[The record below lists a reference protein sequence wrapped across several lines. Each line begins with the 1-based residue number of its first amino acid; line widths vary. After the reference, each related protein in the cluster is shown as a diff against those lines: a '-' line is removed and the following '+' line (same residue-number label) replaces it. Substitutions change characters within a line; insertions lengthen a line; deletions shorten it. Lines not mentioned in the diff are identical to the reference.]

1 MQQNAILS
9 VVMDDLLELDNISLI
24 KFFIK
29 MKRQLTSI
37 LLFSALLMGG
47 ASTFVS
53 CTDHESDAAYNTSIS
68 IADAVTKQIDALK
81 TADQLLQA
89 NIDALKNGD
98 VQANKDKIAVL
109 EGKIADNKT
118 AIETLSGT
126 MTQKFATLNN
136 QLQQSIG
143 ALTTT
148 VAGKANQADLEALQ
162 TTVNGITG
170 SLPAEL
176 EKLAQAQRDIA
187 GLRTDLNNKAEDLQG
202 KIDSLNTDL
211 NNKLGTQG
219 DDIETLKDAKD
230 QINTQLGTMSKQ
242 LNDIVAEVANLK
254 SAIADILNKGLTE
267 VVFQATDCP
276 VTGYENAAFLGAQAN
291 ILSAYWGIPA
301 TGDEEFGVEGGKIIK
316 SDAGNIYININ
327 PIIDNKPIDPSG
339 ITFRLVDTQG
349 NDAPGFK
356 LGAPVLTDKVLKYGI
371 SAGTRAASDNAFYAI
386 PVECTDPQNDGLD
399 INKGQLKE
407 AAKNVLAKLQHP
419 KSTNLNLSGLA
430 TALYSNINN
439 KLTAYAISYSW
450 KQKDANGKEIEMRKI
465 KKANLAAF
473 AVKPLSFKFLANNS
487 KLDNLSLDRF
497 MFPTGMKEKLNGI
510 NGIDFNNIIDPST
523 GKTIEVATVV
533 AVPGVKVVANGKNL
547 DFIQISDNKKLNTIK
562 NAYIVSEE
570 VANKDISVEVNG
582 ETGSTTLKTY
592 IYEIKVQDDT
602 MKELIADLNSN
613 LSTTLGPVKTAID
626 WANTFAGKY
635 DAVVPT
641 VNNLIKKIEGTIHN
655 ANKFLQPAMLFKS
668 SNGNWGFVSTGH
680 RFATSF
686 VGVGATPL
694 VATTYTAELLAP
706 AYKKQLYVKEA
717 GAEILVNGK
726 ATKAPFNGEI
736 QKVVFNA
743 SKAGNY
749 TIVYKAIDYSGKVVE
764 KNFYVT
770 VK

>member
-1 MQQNAILS
+1 M
-9 VVMDDLLELDNISLI
+9 
-24 KFFIK
+24 
-29 MKRQLTSI
+29 
-37 LLFSALLMGG
+37 
-47 ASTFVS
+47 
-53 CTDHESDAAYNTSIS
+53 
-68 IADAVTKQIDALK
+68 
-81 TADQLLQA
+81 
-89 NIDALKNGD
+89 
-98 VQANKDKIAVL
+98 
-109 EGKIADNKT
+109 
-118 AIETLSGT
+118 
-126 MTQKFATLNN
+126 
-136 QLQQSIG
+136 
-143 ALTTT
+143 
-148 VAGKANQADLEALQ
+148 
-162 TTVNGITG
+162 
-170 SLPAEL
+170 
-176 EKLAQAQRDIA
+176 
-187 GLRTDLNNKAEDLQG
+187 
-202 KIDSLNTDL
+202 
-211 NNKLGTQG
+211 
-219 DDIETLKDAKD
+219 
-230 QINTQLGTMSKQ
+230 
-242 LNDIVAEVANLK
+242 
-254 SAIADILNKGLTE
+254 
-267 VVFQATDCP
+267 
-276 VTGYENAAFLGAQAN
+276 
-291 ILSAYWGIPA
+291 
-301 TGDEEFGVEGGKIIK
+301 
-316 SDAGNIYININ
+316 
-327 PIIDNKPIDPSG
+327 
-339 ITFRLVDTQG
+339 
-349 NDAPGFK
+349 
-356 LGAPVLTDKVLKYGI
+356 
-371 SAGTRAASDNAFYAI
+371 
-386 PVECTDPQNDGLD
+386 
-399 INKGQLKE
+399 
-407 AAKNVLAKLQHP
+407 
-419 KSTNLNLSGLA
+419 
-430 TALYSNINN
+430 
-439 KLTAYAISYSW
+439 
-450 KQKDANGKEIEMRKI
+450 
-465 KKANLAAF
+465 
-473 AVKPLSFKFLANNS
+473 SFKFLANNS

-533 AVPGVKVVANGKNL
+533 AVPGVKVVTNGKDL

-570 VANKDISVEVNG
+570 VANKDISIEVNG
-582 ETGSTTLKTY
+582 ESGSTTLTTY
-592 IYEIKVQDDT
+592 IYEIKVQDNT

-613 LSTTLGPVKTAID
+613 LSTTLGPVKTAIN

>member
-68 IADAVTKQIDALK
+68 IADAVTKQIEALK

-89 NIDALKNGD
+89 NIDALKNGE
-98 VQANKDKIAVL
+98 VKANKDKIAAL
-109 EGKIADNKT
+109 EGQVAANTAAIQRLTGTTDN
-118 AIETLSGT
+118 L
-126 MTQKFATLNN
+126 TQQYTQLNTRLQESIGTLN
-136 QLQQSIG
+136 
-143 ALTTT
+143 
-148 VAGKANQADLEALQ
+148 GKADKTELDELKA
-162 TTVNGITG
+162 TVNGITG
-170 SLPAEL
+170 SLPGKLQEL
-176 EKLAQAQRDIA
+176 NQAIQDIA
-187 GLRTDLNNKAEDLQG
+187 GLRTDVNNANNKADELKDRL
-202 KIDSLNTDL
+202 DSLTDEL
-211 NNKLGTQG
+211 NRKLGTL
-219 DDIETLKDAKD
+219 DEN
-230 QINTQLGTMSKQ
+230 INTLGEAINGINGQLSTMQGQ
-242 LNDIVAEVANLK
+242 LDNIVKDVANLK
-254 SAIADILNKGLTE
+254 SAIADILNKGVTGIE
-267 VVFQATDCP
+267 IQATDCP

-291 ILSAYWGIPA
+291 ILSAYWGAPS

-327 PIIDNKPIDPSG
+327 PANVDPSA
-339 ITFRLVDTQG
+339 ITFRLVDSQG

-356 LGAPVLTDKVLKYGI
+356 LGAPVITDKVLKYGI
-371 SAGTRAASDNAFYAI
+371 SRATSANGFYAI
-386 PVECTDPQNDGLD
+386 PVECTDPQNDGLEL
-399 INKGQLKE
+399 NKGQLKE

-439 KLTAYAISYSW
+439 KLTAYGIQASW
-450 KQKDANGKEIEMRKI
+450 KQKDETGKEVDKVVTSKI
-465 KKANLAAF
+465 NLAAF
-473 AVKPLSFKFLANNS
+473 AVKPLSFNFLANNS

-533 AVPGVKVVANGKNL
+533 AVPGVKVVANGKDL

-562 NAYIVSEE
+562 NAYIISEE
-570 VANKDISVEVNG
+570 VANKDISIEVNG
-582 ETGSTTLKTY
+582 ESGSTTLTTY
-592 IYEIKVQDDT
+592 IYEIKVQDNT

-641 VNNLIKKIEGTIHN
+641 VNNLIKKIESTIHN

-743 SKAGNY
+743 SKAGKY

>member
-81 TADQLLQA
+81 TADQLLQDKI
-89 NIDALKNGD
+89 NELKNGD
-98 VQANKDKIAVL
+98 VETNKQKIAAL
-109 EGKIADNKT
+109 EVQVAANT
-118 AIETLSGT
+118 AAIERLTGT
-126 MTQKFATLNN
+126 TDNLTQQYSQLNTRLQESIGTLN
-136 QLQQSIG
+136 
-143 ALTTT
+143 
-148 VAGKANQADLEALQ
+148 GKADKTELEELKA
-162 TTVNGITG
+162 TVEGITG
-170 SLPAEL
+170 SLPDKLQEL
-176 EKLAQAQRDIA
+176 DQAIQDIA
-187 GLRTDLNNKAEDLQG
+187 GLRTDVNNANNKADELKDRL
-202 KIDSLNTDL
+202 DSLTDEL
-211 NNKLGTQG
+211 NRKLGTL
-219 DDIETLKDAKD
+219 DED
-230 QINTQLGTMSKQ
+230 INTLGETINGINGQLSTMQGQ
-242 LNDIVAEVANLK
+242 LDNIVKDVANLK
-254 SAIADILNKGLTE
+254 SAIADILNKGVTGIE
-267 VVFQATDCP
+267 IQATDCP

-291 ILSAYWGIPA
+291 ILSAYWGAPS
-301 TGDEEFGVEGGKIIK
+301 TGDAEFGVEGGKIIK
-316 SDAGNIYININ
+316 TDAGNIYININ
-327 PIIDNKPIDPSG
+327 PANVDPSA
-339 ITFRLVDTQG
+339 ITFRLVDSQG

-356 LGAPVLTDKVLKYGI
+356 LGAPVITDKILKYGI
-371 SAGTRAASDNAFYAI
+371 SRATSANGFYAI
-386 PVECTDPQNDGLD
+386 PVECTDPQNDGLEL
-399 INKGQLKE
+399 NKGQLKE

-419 KSTNLNLSGLA
+419 NSTNLNLSGLA

-439 KLTAYAISYSW
+439 KLTAYGIQASW
-450 KQKDANGKEIEMRKI
+450 KQKDETGKEVDKVVTSKI
-465 KKANLAAF
+465 NLAAF
-473 AVKPLSFKFLANNS
+473 AVKPLSFNFLANNS

-533 AVPGVKVVANGKNL
+533 AVPGVRVVANGNDL

-570 VANKDISVEVNG
+570 VANTDISIEVNG
-582 ETGSTTLKTY
+582 ESGSTTLTTY
-592 IYEIKVQDDT
+592 IYEIKVKDDT

-641 VNNLIKKIEGTIHN
+641 VNNLIKKIEGIIHN